1 MTSARPHDPGAASV
15 PSAAAAGSS
24 GRIGGAAVIQNAYV
38 VNDIDEAIERRHRL
52 WATGPFIVRRHIV
65 MEQVLYRGQ
74 PAALDISAAFVQAGA
89 LQIEFICQ
97 HNDGPSAFR
106 DAYAPGQEG
115 LHHVAIMPQDY
126 RATVDRFVH
135 LGYPVATELL
145 TRSGRGASFVD
156 TRALC
161 GHMVEIYP
169 ASEGLLKLYRRVAD
183 EAARWYGRTLRI
195 ELDGAS

>member
-1 MTSARPHDPGAASV
+1 MTSAPPHEPGIASV
-15 PSAAAAGSS
+15 PAPAPAGPT
-24 GRIGGAAVIQNAYV
+24 GRIAGAAIIQNAYV
-38 VNDIDEAIERRHRL
+38 VNDIDDAIDRWHRL
-52 WATGPFIVRRHIV
+52 WGTGPFIVRRHIV
-65 MEQVLYRGQ
+65 MEQVLYRGR

-115 LHHVAIMPQDY
+115 LHHVAIMPEDY
-126 RATVDRFVH
+126 RATVDRFVR
-135 LGYPVATELL
+135 LGYPVATELQ

-156 TRALC
+156 TRTLC

-169 ASEGLLKLYRRVAD
+169 TSEGLTKLYRRVAD
-183 EAARWYGRTLRI
+183 ESARWDGRTLRI

>member
-1 MTSARPHDPGAASV
+1 
-15 PSAAAAGSS
+15 
-24 GRIGGAAVIQNAYV
+24 
-38 VNDIDEAIERRHRL
+38 
-52 WATGPFIVRRHIV
+52 IV
-65 MEQVLYRGQ
+65 MEQVFYRGE
-74 PAALDISAAFVQAGA
+74 PALLDISAAFVQAGE

-106 DAYAPGQEG
+106 DAFAPGQEG
-115 LHHVAIMPQDY
+115 LHHVAIMPDDY
-126 RATVDRFVH
+126 RATVDRFVA
-135 LGYPVATELL
+135 LGYPVATELR

-169 ASEGLLKLYRRVAD
+169 FSEGLVGLYRRVAD
-183 EAARWYGRTLRI
+183 EAARWDGRTLRI